1 MKIKFF
7 TLFLLF
13 LIVIACGTKVSK
25 STDAMQKEVY
35 VLVEKTNTNSS
46 LEQSVV
52 EGALTNASGTADIGS
67 FKIQYFFD
75 AETKTLL
82 RIKNIETTNKIL
94 TENFY
99 FNNNELIFID
109 FEKSG
114 ETKKQ
119 LFIDKG
125 RIVNSASSE
134 SEYTKI
140 LLNKAKMFQKEFK
153 NAQ

>member
-25 STDAMQKEVY
+25 STDVMQKEVY